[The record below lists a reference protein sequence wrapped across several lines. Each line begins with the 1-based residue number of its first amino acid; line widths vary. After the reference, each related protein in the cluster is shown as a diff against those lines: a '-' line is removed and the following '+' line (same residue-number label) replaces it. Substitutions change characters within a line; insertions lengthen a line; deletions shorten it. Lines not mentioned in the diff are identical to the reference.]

1 MSNKLKVFFTLFF
14 WMFLFTVPSRA
25 WSAEQ
30 LPEQLK
36 EIARAPNLG
45 AQLDMKEEFLD
56 ETGQTVTLG
65 SFFTGQK
72 PVLLLMNYYGCPMLC
87 GMLLNGARDG
97 LMQLSWTAAEHY
109 KVVSISI
116 DPKEGPDLAASKKE
130 SMIQSL
136 PEDRRDDAKQHWH
149 FLVGKNGSEARI
161 SKAIGFG
168 YKWVEEEKQYAHG
181 AAIYF
186 LTPKG
191 VLSRILEG
199 IQFEPRDL
207 KFAVLEAGEG
217 KVGSFAEKLSLFC
230 YHWDPKDSK
239 YVLLASRLVS
249 LGGALTVVVG
259 LACYLVLFLR
269 HRRKGKTCS
278 PSL

>member
-1 MSNKLKVFFTLFF
+1 MIRNIWVFP
-14 WMFLFTVPSRA
+14 FLFSCLLLLGLPQMAR
-25 WSAEQ
+25 SAEE
-30 LPEQLK
+30 LPDQLK
-36 EIARAPNLG
+36 EIALAPNLG
-45 AQLDMKEEFLD
+45 VQLDLKEEFLD
-56 ETGQTVTLG
+56 EAGQTVTLG
-65 SFFTGQK
+65 SFFSGQK

-136 PEDRRDDAKQHWH
+136 PEDRRADAQQHWH

-161 SKAIGFG
+161 AKAIGFG